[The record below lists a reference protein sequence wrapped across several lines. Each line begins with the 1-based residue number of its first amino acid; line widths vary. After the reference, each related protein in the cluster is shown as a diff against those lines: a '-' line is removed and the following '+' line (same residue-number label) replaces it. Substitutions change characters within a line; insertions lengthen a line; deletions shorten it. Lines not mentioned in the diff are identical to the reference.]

1 MKLRMAPGYMIQEIA
16 GEKIL
21 IAGQSD
27 NINYSRMLMLNDSA
41 AELVQ
46 IMIDG
51 ETTEDD
57 LVKFLTENYA
67 VEAELA
73 HQDVM
78 SLLAELDN
86 QKILRKATN

>member
-1 MKLRMAPGYMIQEIA
+1 MIQEIA

-51 ETTEDD
+51 ETTDED
-57 LVKFLTENYA
+57 LVKFLTDNYA

-73 HQDVM
+73 RRDVM

-86 QKILRKATN
+86 QRILIKTTN

>member
-1 MKLRMAPGYMIQEIA
+1 MKIKMAPGYMIQEIA

-27 NINYSRMLMLNDSA
+27 NINYSRMLMLNNSA

-46 IMIDG
+46 IMIDS
-51 ETTEDD
+51 ETTEED
-57 LVKFLTENYA
+57 LVNFLTENYA

-73 HQDVM
+73 HQDVK
-78 SLLAELDN
+78 SLLEELNN
-86 QKILRKATN
+86 QKILVAN